1 VVEAG
6 VHGLATICDVNSM
19 YQLYTLTTML
29 VRTTCKQQKVLE
41 WLAGLKESEDPLRI
55 YQAEHDDA
63 QVWYRDYS

>member
-1 VVEAG
+1 
-6 VHGLATICDVNSM
+6 
-19 YQLYTLTTML
+19 ML